1 MFIKDGVYREIDVKV
16 DAPIAEGTILTFGGT
31 LAAEDASDAFGIVPE
46 NIYVLPPTKK
56 TRVVIGGTIDLDDPA
71 NKGVEFSE
79 AVVNAL
85 GADINFVP
93 AAEAGGGGAELPAA
107 TSADEGKVLT
117 VKKTGYK
124 KGTVIIPEQTLTTQ
138 GQYPQARISNYDTDL
153 WVIGQKVVVCI
164 NDMEYESA
172 LNDANGIADFYS
184 GDGYA
189 IIREENLNF
198 SSLESGT
205 YTVSAYIAEDTYGY
219 VPGSGGGGALIVN
232 SSYDSTANNHVL
244 DKTAQEIYDAL
255 LSGTSVYIKYQYGS
269 LSTYVGHLILAP
281 VVRLYNYDFTNVIRI
296 LAVRPNLG
304 AVNSHAESGIPGVW
318 VYSAGGVDE
327 YPIYDVERSTQV
339 SNPYMI
345 NAGIS

>member
-93 AAEAGGGGAELPAA
+93 AAEAGGGGA
-107 TSADEGKVLT
+107 
-117 VKKTGYK
+117 
-124 KGTVIIPEQTLTTQ
+124 
-138 GQYPQARISNYDTDL
+138 
-153 WVIGQKVVVCI
+153 
-164 NDMEYESA
+164 
-172 LNDANGIADFYS
+172 
-184 GDGYA
+184 
-189 IIREENLNF
+189 
-198 SSLESGT
+198 
-205 YTVSAYIAEDTYGY
+205 
-219 VPGSGGGGALIVN
+219 LIVN

-281 VVRLYNYDFTNVIRI
+281 VVRLYNYNYTDVIRI
-296 LAVRPNLG
+296 LAVRPILG
-304 AVNSHAESGIPGVW
+304 SVNSHAESGIPGVL

-327 YPIYDVERSTQV
+327 YPIFDAERSTQV
-339 SNPYMI
+339 NNPYMI
-345 NAGIS
+345 NRSIS